1 MVILTPTLSG
11 LLVTVRVETLAD
23 ITLTGPTH
31 RVAPPVGWT
40 GLLGLP
46 LTVLSRQERRVTLAP
61 VPDLLLRVLG
71 AGGVP
76 LAGVEVTHV
85 VAGVSDVSRVTLTG
99 DGAPALVTPGVG
111 GADLAGGEAGVGL
124 VAPGRHAVLQL
135 GAHIGL
141 GVGPKS
147 NILK

>member
-1 MVILTPTLSG
+1 MIVLTLTLAR
-11 LLVTVRVETLAD
+11 LLVTVGVESLAD
-23 ITLTGPTH
+23 VTLTGTTDGVP
-31 RVAPPVGWT
+31 PPVGWT

-85 VAGVSDVSRVTLTG
+85 VAGVSDVPRVTLT
-99 DGAPALVTPGVG
+99 
-111 GADLAGGEAGVGL
+111 
-124 VAPGRHAVLQL
+124 
-135 GAHIGL
+135 
-141 GVGPKS
+141 
-147 NILK
+147 